1 MINGNIHYKWSF
13 SIAMLNYQR
22 VSILCPHLVLTREEG
37 ISGIEP
43 ENPGTIGTIQLP
55 SVNLR

>member
-1 MINGNIHYKWSF
+1 
-13 SIAMLNYQR
+13 MLNYQR